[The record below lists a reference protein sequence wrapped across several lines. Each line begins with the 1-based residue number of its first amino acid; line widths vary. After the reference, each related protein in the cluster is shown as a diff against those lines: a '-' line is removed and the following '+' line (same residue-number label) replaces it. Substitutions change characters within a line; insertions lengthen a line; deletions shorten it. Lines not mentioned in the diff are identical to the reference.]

1 MKTILVPLLGLIIAS
16 TKETLKMAITLSKQN
31 NLSLFRDICKVHDK
45 VRLHLIYS
53 NSKELKVLEEA
64 ICTFIEASLDNNE
77 TLVIT
82 I

>member
-1 MKTILVPLLGLIIAS
+1 MIIAS
-16 TKETLKMAITLSKQN
+16 TNETLKMEASLSKQN

-53 NSKELKVLEEA
+53 NSKELKALEEA
-64 ICTFIEASLDNNE
+64 ICTFIESTLDNNE
-77 TLVIT
+77 ALVIT